1 MAPTNAHSDFE
12 CFLLQW
18 YNISQL
24 QILPLVFQIKLHTL
38 WKEVYVSVN
47 HTLTYRSGDFIFSDS
62 RDSMSES
69 EVESLIQF
77 LSTS

>member
-1 MAPTNAHSDFE
+1 M
-12 CFLLQW
+12 
-18 YNISQL
+18 
-24 QILPLVFQIKLHTL
+24 ILELVFI
-38 WKEVYVSVN
+38 
-47 HTLTYRSGDFIFSDS
+47 RSGDFIFSDS